1 MKTRAQ
7 VLAEHADRAL
17 DKLIADRMASA
28 KLAAPIPPTARV
40 KLKSILKKY
49 ARDPHPFT
57 ACVRDN
63 MSKYGPGR
71 TEAVC
76 ATLKGVI
83 KGVDASKT
91 APANASEGDA
101 VIDADVLLALDAIS
115 EIDLQEIF
123 LEAVALEQYGTVEA
137 VALLNVDG
145 RAELQR
151 WGDGSALELAQ
162 MDAKA
167 RGEAK
172 KGDFVFPDEKA
183 YPIHDRKHG
192 ANALARAQQN
202 ETGDRLKKVQD
213 AVCSRYSDL
222 PFCQARKGGS
232 SS

>member
-7 VLAEHADRAL
+7 VLAEHADREL
-17 DKLIADRMASA
+17 DKLIADKMTAA
-28 KLAAPIPPTARV
+28 KLATPVSPTARV

-76 ATLKGVI
+76 ATLKGVL
-83 KGVDASKT
+83 KGNDAAKT
-91 APANASEGDA
+91 ASANASEGDA

-145 RAELQR
+145 RSELQR

-162 MDAKA
+162 LDAKK
-167 RGEAK
+167 RGDLK
-172 KGDFVFPDEKA
+172 PGDYAIPDEKA
-183 YPIHDRKHG
+183 YPIHDRKHA

-213 AVCSRYSDL
+213 AACARHPDL